1 VTTLEAG
8 LSKRLIDSV
17 DQDRLVRTATD
28 LVNIPSPTGE
38 EQAAAEYV
46 RDCLAAEGMESALQ
60 MVETGRA
67 NALGRLPGAGG
78 GKCLM
83 FNGHLDTS
91 YSGKEP
97 WLTGAGFKPAAVV
110 MDGRIWGLGISN
122 MKGAVACYIEVVRVL
137 RESGLRLRGD
147 LMVAGVCGEIEK
159 TQFSEE
165 FVGAQYRGYGAGS
178 RFLSMFGGAAADV
191 CILGEPT
198 ENKVV
203 TGHFGTLWARLSV
216 AGPFVHTAWSGERL
230 EENSIVRLHRAMP
243 AILAWIRE
251 WAELGGE
258 GSVPGIVNIGAV
270 RGGFAWRLSR
280 TPGQTDLFLDIRVPP
295 SMRVQA
301 AASHFRDLV
310 RDLNEKFPD
319 CEFNSEL
326 FVTAPGSSIAVDH
339 PVVGAIERAHSS
351 VFGQLPGREVAS
363 WYCDAAPLSRYGIQT
378 VVYGA
383 SSGLPSQQ
391 GENLSIEEL
400 TATCQAYLLAAVD
413 ICEVSTP

>member
-1 VTTLEAG
+1 VTTVEAS
-8 LSKRLIDSV
+8 LAARLTGAV
-17 DQDRLVRTATD
+17 DTDRLVRTATD
-28 LVNIPSPTGE
+28 LVNIPSPTGS

-46 RDCLAAEGMESALQ
+46 RDCLAAHGLESRLQ
-60 MVETGRA
+60 QVEDGRA
-67 NALGRLPGAGG
+67 NALGRLAGAGG
-78 GKCLM
+78 GTSLM

-91 YSGKEP
+91 YSGSEP
-97 WLTGAGFKPAAVV
+97 WLAGVGFKPAAVV
-110 MDGRIWGLGISN
+110 TDGRIWGLGIAN
-122 MKGAVACYIEVVRVL
+122 MKGAVACYLEVVRVL

-159 TQFSEE
+159 TQFSDE
-165 FVGAQYRGYGAGS
+165 FSGAQYRGYGAGS
-178 RFLSMFGGAAADV
+178 RFLAMFGGAEADV

-216 AGPFVHTAWSGERL
+216 AGPFVHTAWSGGRL

-243 AILAWIRE
+243 SILDWIGD
-251 WAELGGE
+251 WAERGAE
-258 GSVPGIVNIGAV
+258 GPVPGIVNIGAV

-301 AASHFRDLV
+301 AAAHYRDLV
-310 RDLNEKFPD
+310 RDLNAKFPD
-319 CEFNSEL
+319 CAFSSEL
-326 FVTAPGSSIAVDH
+326 FVTAPGSSIDAGH
-339 PVVGAIERAHSS
+339 PVVGAVERAHAS
-351 VFGQLPGREVAS
+351 VFGQPPEREAAS
-363 WYCDAAPLSRYGIQT
+363 WYCDAAPLSRYGIAT

-383 SSGLPSQQ
+383 SSGLPSPQ
-391 GENLSIEEL
+391 GENLSIDEL
-400 TATCQAYLLAAVD
+400 TATCQAYLLAALD